1 MLPSQS
7 QTPRS
12 TTPPQEDCLP
22 PLQSQLSSLQAQI
35 ANLAA
40 TLKST
45 RRDSQKADAALKS
58 EIEVLNRASEKA
70 SAAEAKARQRIRA
83 LEDAARRANE
93 GKEEVDHV
101 RSELE
106 SEVPGLRKQ
115 VREREEECEALRK
128 EAGKVHRE
136 REAKEEVRRR
146 RIEGVKADIGSTEH
160 RLERLSGRQ
169 EKLEG
174 TVLPDLEKTLREI
187 EKEIEEVESSL
198 SVDGLGGQYPAPIS
212 RPTQIP
218 PISPPQYRRHQ
229 PHTPMTYR
237 IGQDGMPPG
246 LGLSNPYAG
255 STLSHAT
262 SSAFTHST
270 SSSLSH
276 SKISTLSHPTSPVPP
291 HAGVGSSTASTLGM
305 STLSSKAAPFEPT
318 RSFRSSFPPLS
329 PPPSIA
335 PIQRPI
341 GTGAF
346 QRVGRS
352 LPNGALDESTRAI

>member
-1 MLPSQS
+1 SSWHSIRPWTPHLILTVREITSVSATFILSSSLSTLAEDIAEDTSEHEQHDLESPIDATDSEAPDSTLDATSRGIIADALSGSKGLSVSVNGSLWQRVLIRLHDHLDEAIIIIYGLMPGRQYDIDLGLVQGGQASSIRRQVITEAEGSADTIRMDEGTSTCFLLPSSSPSSSTPSSIEPTPILPSQS

-115 VREREEECEALRK
+115 VREREEE
-128 EAGKVHRE
+128 
-136 REAKEEVRRR
+136 
-146 RIEGVKADIGSTEH
+146 
-160 RLERLSGRQ
+160 
-169 EKLEG
+169 
-174 TVLPDLEKTLREI
+174 
-187 EKEIEEVESSL
+187 
-198 SVDGLGGQYPAPIS
+198 
-212 RPTQIP
+212 
-218 PISPPQYRRHQ
+218 
-229 PHTPMTYR
+229 
-237 IGQDGMPPG
+237 
-246 LGLSNPYAG
+246 
-255 STLSHAT
+255 
-262 SSAFTHST
+262 
-270 SSSLSH
+270 
-276 SKISTLSHPTSPVPP
+276 
-291 HAGVGSSTASTLGM
+291 
-305 STLSSKAAPFEPT
+305 
-318 RSFRSSFPPLS
+318 
-329 PPPSIA
+329 
-335 PIQRPI
+335 
-341 GTGAF
+341 
-346 QRVGRS
+346 
-352 LPNGALDESTRAI
+352 